1 MVKDNITTVTFPYSQ
16 IVKCPIRP
24 NYHPFNFP
32 ILRIKKHKPKRWIIP
47 EQKISPLW
55 TGKRP
60 SQNLSDY
67 SSSGW
72 CFESVNSMD

>member
-1 MVKDNITTVTFPYSQ
+1 MVKDNITTVTFAYSEIVSVQFVQ
-16 IVKCPIRP
+16 IIIHSTSLF
-24 NYHPFNFP
+24 YG
-32 ILRIKKHKPKRWIIP
+32 LRSTKKRWIIP

-55 TGKRP
+55 TEKRP